1 MHFIF
6 PSKRMIA
13 RSRNGLSDSDLRRR
27 KKWNICY
34 KAFSFSS
41 LITIYIILHTCA
53 VLYALRTM
61 GCRSRWVHQFGVD
74 QWKPWDIVVCKK
86 KHTKP
91 FIKLTDVKWH
101 QIFSWLVFV
110 RRHGQCRPPEKC
122 DNWTKSLKRK
132 ICLLIY
138 NTVGCKK
145 IWVVFSGFPI
155 ALRHWRRGPPKNAL
169 IGISTIFGQ
178 ILGFEWH
185 RSLGSGH
192 ISSWKSWLPSMGWY

>member
-1 MHFIF
+1 
-6 PSKRMIA
+6 
-13 RSRNGLSDSDLRRR
+13 
-27 KKWNICY
+27 
-34 KAFSFSS
+34 
-41 LITIYIILHTCA
+41 
-53 VLYALRTM
+53 M

-86 KHTKP
+86 KHMKP
-91 FIKLTDVKWH
+91 FIKLTNVKWH

-155 ALRHWRRGPPKNAL
+155 ALRHWQRGPPKNAL

-178 ILGFEWH
+178 ILGLSDIGRWDRVTYHPGNLDFRPWDDTNFSFWAFLNVCH
-185 RSLGSGH
+185 LLK
-192 ISSWKSWLPSMGWY
+192 WQK